1 MKVFDKVSVRIVLYE
16 GSQIYFGD
24 IDAAKLFLINL
35 GFKCPLRQ
43 TTANFFTS
51 LTNLAEQL
59 VRKGF

>member
-35 GFKCPLRQ
+35 GFECPLRQ
-43 TTANFFTS
+43 TTADFLTS
-51 LTNLAEQL
+51 LTNLAERL